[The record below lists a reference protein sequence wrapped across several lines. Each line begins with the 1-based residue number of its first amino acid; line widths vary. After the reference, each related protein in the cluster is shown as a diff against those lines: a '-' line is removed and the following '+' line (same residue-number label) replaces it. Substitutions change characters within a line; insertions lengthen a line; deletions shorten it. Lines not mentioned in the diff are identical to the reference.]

1 MHQSVGGDVDNFR
14 DRNRRTG
21 PKVWTTAT
29 FLPLAQKL
37 RDAAPTKVI
46 ADIDIGITGPNRL
59 AETGDF
65 EVAFTPEMD
74 AALDRLHAHDL
85 RECGWQTIVVQA
97 ADYAFQG
104 VPNTIEGGETSFEF
118 MNGGTEGPRDGWCSG
133 STTA

>member
-1 MHQSVGGDVDNFR
+1 MD
-14 DRNRRTG
+14 DRNV
-21 PKVWTTAT
+21 PAT
-29 FLPLAQKL
+29 CPKL

-46 ADIDIGITGPNRL
+46 ADIDIGIAGLNRL

-65 EVAFTPEMD
+65 EVAFTFEMD
-74 AALDRLHAHDL
+74 GALDRPHAPDL

-118 MNGGTEGPRDGWCSG
+118 MNGGTDVHEMGGVPGPRDGWCSG